1 MNRSHL
7 LLASLVPLAVLVAP
21 DAEAATTGAVRGQVL
36 DDQGLPVPNAT
47 VVITGEN
54 IAGERTV
61 TTDGNGEFRTL
72 GLPPGP
78 KEVLVRKDGFAPTRY
93 TVTIRLDETAFV
105 PVTLKS
111 AQGAVEEIIVEE
123 TLPVVDATR
132 SAVSQQMTTDLLQNV
147 PVGRSYQSAVNM
159 VPGVYGRV
167 DTQNGGPSTGNPSVR
182 GEGQYGNNYLVD
194 GISTRDPATKT
205 FGSNVNFDA
214 IQEIQV
220 FTDGYPAEFSNAT
233 GMLVNVVTKDGGNEH
248 FGSASYYLDISACND
263 LFAKDDG
270 LADIKLRALT
280 DEEFDVDTDA
290 DLAKYE
296 ETYAEN
302 GCYYMVRD
310 SVLGKEIPTRKRSTF
325 DHELALTAGGPIL
338 EDKLWYFGAAT
349 FKYFNDRYEGQS
361 VASPYLGST
370 WQAMGK
376 VTWFASS
383 TLSVQ
388 GQVSASGTGIDNY
401 ETSPLFSTEAQAR
414 REQTNFSP
422 LITTRYRPSEKT
434 EFELKLTYWTMSLD
448 QIPMCVNADGSS
460 KSEEEC
466 LADPS
471 VQDENSYYTTNYDSF
486 DYNDRNRLG
495 GSLKWTQ
502 LVEGVFGDHKF
513 KTGLEYWKV
522 ASSRELVYTGQGWD
536 DFFDSQSWSDPASVE
551 DTSGYLFYKDEA
563 GGYPCTEEANYTD
576 CAGYRQS
583 AIVDPIPGSSN
594 LFGFFIQDDWSVDP
608 VTFNLG
614 FRIDH
619 ETDFQSDNTKIIDFW
634 MPAPRFGAAWD
645 ITQDSK
651 TVLTVNAG
659 RYYDINGTDF
669 VQWANTRSS
678 NKYSEYRTNGDGTY
692 SLDYQQDPA
701 GNPLIYCT
709 QESLAQLND
718 VYEESDG
725 ERGYDE
731 ATTDVLWSDYCGG
744 ETLKPYHMDKIVVGF
759 KREIVPLL
767 AVGVKGIMSHSE
779 DFPEDLD
786 YDLDYW
792 IVTNPVNPDG
802 TSAKVRDYKALELTV
817 ERKFDGVWQMLGSY
831 TLSEST
837 GHMPGQFEIA
847 SGGATGSD
855 GNEVGVY
862 LDDIADQATRD
873 FFFEAGYGWLLDGL
887 AGLGRPGDDSYYG
900 YLPYHS
906 FHQIKLA
913 GSYMLPSNTTIG
925 AVYEF
930 DSGHAWQKRGEVY
943 LYGDY
948 FSFPEGRGTRF
959 MPPVHYVNLRVAQSI
974 QFNDRQ
980 DLEIS
985 LDAFNVL
992 DLETPVTYYENE
1004 GEAFGEV
1011 MYRQSP
1017 LAFRLGATFNY

>member
-1 MNRSHL
+1 MNRSAL
-7 LLASLVPLAVLVAP
+7 LLATLVPLSALVASP
-21 DAEAATTGAVRGQVL
+21 AEAAETGAVRGQVL

-47 VVITGEN
+47 VVITGVN
-54 IAGERTV
+54 VAGERTV
-61 TTDGNGEFRTL
+61 VTDGNGEFRTL

-78 KEVLVRKDGFAPTRY
+78 KDVLIRKEGFAPTRY

-111 AQGAVEEIIVEE
+111 AGGGMEEIIVEE

-167 DTQNGGPSTGNPSVR
+167 DTQNGGPGGGNPSVR

-233 GMLVNVVTKDGGNEH
+233 GMLVNVVTKDGANEH
-248 FGSASYYLDISACND
+248 FGSAGYFLDMSACND
-263 LFAKDDG
+263 LFAEDDG
-270 LADIKLRALT
+270 LGAIKLKALLGEDYT
-280 DEEFDVDTDA
+280 A
-290 DLAKYE
+290 DLAAYE
-296 ETYAEN
+296 EKYAES
-302 GCYYMVRD
+302 GCYYSVQD
-310 SVLGKEIPTRKRSTF
+310 SVFGKEIPTRKRSTF
-325 DHELALTAGGPIL
+325 DHELSLTAGGPIVK
-338 EDKLWYFGAAT
+338 DKLWYFGAAT
-349 FKYFNDRYEGQS
+349 FKYLNERYEGQS
-361 VASPYLGST
+361 QSSPYLGST

-376 VTWFASS
+376 VTWFPAS

-388 GQVSASGTGIDNY
+388 AQVSASGTGIDNY
-401 ETSPLFSTEAQAR
+401 ETSPLFSTESQAR
-414 REQTNFSP
+414 REQSNFSP
-422 LITTRYRPSEKT
+422 LLTTRFRPSEKT
-434 EFELKLTYWTMSLD
+434 ELELKLTYWQMSLD
-448 QIPMCVNADGSS
+448 QVPMCVNADGSA
-460 KSEEEC
+460 KSAEEC
-466 LADPS
+466 LGDAA
-471 VQDENSYYTTNYDSF
+471 VQDENSYYTGNYDSF
-486 DYNDRNRLG
+486 DYNDRSRLG

-513 KTGLEYWKV
+513 KSGIEMWQVY
-522 ASSRELVYTGQGWD
+522 SSREVVYTGQGWD
-536 DFFDSQSWSDPASVE
+536 DYFDSQPWSDPASVE
-551 DTSGYLFYKDEA
+551 DQSGYLFYKDEA
-563 GGYPCTEEANYTD
+563 GGYPCTEAANYTD

-583 AIVDPIPGSSN
+583 DVVDPIPGTSN
-594 LFGFFIQDDWSVDP
+594 LFGLFVQDDWSVDP
-608 VTFNLG
+608 VTFNIG
-614 FRIDH
+614 FRLDH
-619 ETDFQSDNTKIIDFW
+619 ETDFQSDGTKIIDFW

-692 SLDYQQDPA
+692 SLDFQQDPA
-701 GNPLIYCT
+701 GHPLIYCT
-709 QESLAQLND
+709 QESLDQL
-718 VYEESDG
+718 VTLEEL
-725 ERGYDE
+725 DE
-731 ATTDVLWSDYCGG
+731 ATADNIWKTFCGE
-744 ETLKPYHMDKIVVGF
+744 ETLKPYHMDKVVVGF

-779 DFPEDLD
+779 DFPEDVD

-792 IVTNPVNPDG
+792 VVTNPVNADG
-802 TSAKVRDYKALELTV
+802 SSAKVRDYRALELTV

-831 TLSEST
+831 TLSESE

-847 SGGATGSD
+847 SGGASGSD

-862 LDDIADQATRD
+862 MDDVNDQATRD
-873 FFFEAGYGWLLDGL
+873 FFFENGYGWLLDGL
-887 AGLGRPGDDSYYG
+887 AGLGRQGDRSYYG

-906 FHQIKLA
+906 FHQVKLA

-925 AVYEF
+925 AVYEY

-948 FSFPEGRGTRF
+948 FAFPEGRGTRF
-959 MPPVHYVNLRVAQSI
+959 MPAVHYVNLRVAQAI
-974 QFNDRQ
+974 AFNDRQ

-985 LDAFNVL
+985 LDVFNVL
-992 DLETPVTYYENE
+992 DLATPVTYYENE

-1017 LAFRLGATFNY
+1017 LAFRLGANFTY

>member
-21 DAEAATTGAVRGQVL
+21 RAEAAETGAVRGQVL

-47 VVITGEN
+47 VVITGAN

-78 KEVLVRKDGFAPTRY
+78 KDVLVRKDGFAPTRY

-105 PVTLKS
+105 PVVLKP
-111 AQGAVEEIIVEE
+111 AGGAVEEIIVEE

-132 SAVSQQMTTDLLQNV
+132 SVVSQQMTTELLQNV

-159 VPGVYGRV
+159 VPGVYGRI

-220 FTDGYPAEFSNAT
+220 YTDGYPAEFSNAT
-233 GMLVNVVTKDGGNEH
+233 GMLVNVVTKDGSNEH
-248 FGSASYYLDISACND
+248 FGSAGYFLDMTACND
-263 LFAKDDG
+263 LFAEDDG
-270 LADIKLRALT
+270 LADLKLRTLLG
-280 DEEFDVDTDA
+280 EDVSA
-290 DLAKYE
+290 DLAAYEQKY
-296 ETYAEN
+296 ADS
-302 GCYYMVRD
+302 GCYYSVRD
-310 SVLGKEIPTRKRSTF
+310 SVIGKEIPTRKRSIF
-325 DHELALTAGGPIL
+325 DHELSLTAGGPIL
-338 EDKLWYFGAAT
+338 KDKLWYFGAGN
-349 FKYFNDRYEGQS
+349 FKYFKDRYEGQS
-361 VASPYLGST
+361 QEAPYLGSS

-376 VTWFASS
+376 ITWFATSD
-383 TLSVQ
+383 LSVQ
-388 GQVSASGTGIDNY
+388 AQVSAAGSGTDNY
-401 ETSPLFSTEAQAR
+401 ETSPLFSQESQAR
-414 REQTNFSP
+414 RESSSFSP
-422 LITTRYRPSEKT
+422 LLTTRYRPSEKT
-434 EFELKLTYWTMSLD
+434 EFELKLTYWQLGLNVTPMSGD
-448 QIPMCVNADGSS
+448 TEA
-460 KSEEEC
+460 
-466 LADPS
+466 AA
-471 VQDENSYYTTNYDSF
+471 VQDQNSYYTGNYDSF
-486 DYNDRNRLG
+486 DYNQRSRIG

-502 LVEGVFGDHKF
+502 LVEDVLGDHRF
-513 KTGLEYWKV
+513 KAGVELWKV
-522 ASSRELVYTGQGWD
+522 EASREIAYTGQGWD
-536 DFFDSQSWSDPASVE
+536 DFFDQQPWSDAASVE
-551 DTSGYLFYKDEA
+551 DTSGYLFYRDTTDSD
-563 GGYPCTEEANYTD
+563 GDGQPDYPCTEEANYLD

-583 AIVDPIPGSSN
+583 DVVDPIPGTSN
-594 LFGFFIQDDWSVDP
+594 LFGLFVQDDWSIDP

-614 FRIDH
+614 FRLDH
-619 ETDFQSDNTKIIDFW
+619 ETDYQSDGTKIIDFW

-651 TVLTVNAG
+651 TVLTVNGG
-659 RYYDINGTDF
+659 RYYDVNGTDF

-678 NKYSEYRTNGDGTY
+678 NKYSEYRANGDGTY
-692 SLDYQQDPA
+692 DLDFQQDPA
-701 GNPLIYCT
+701 GHPLIYCT
-709 QESLAQLND
+709 EESMAQLVD
-718 VYEESDG
+718 LGELDQTTADTIWQTFCGEE
-725 ERGYDE
+725 E
-731 ATTDVLWSDYCGG
+731 
-744 ETLKPYHMDKIVVGF
+744 LKPYHMDKIVVGF

-767 AVGVKGIMSHSE
+767 AVGIKGIMSHTD
-779 DFPEDLD
+779 DFPEDVD
-786 YDLDYW
+786 FDLDYW
-792 IVTNPVNPDG
+792 VVTNPVDENG
-802 TSAKVRDYKALELTV
+802 ASQKVRDYRAIELTV
-817 ERKFDGVWQMLGSY
+817 ERKYDGVWQMLGSY
-831 TLSEST
+831 TLSEAT

-862 LDDIADQATRD
+862 LDDVNDQATRD
-873 FFFEAGYGWLLDGL
+873 MFFEYGYGWLLDGL
-887 AGLGRPGDDSYYG
+887 AGLGRQGDDSYYG

-906 FHQIKLA
+906 FHQVKLA
-913 GSYMLPSNTTIG
+913 GSYTLPSDTTIG

-943 LYGDY
+943 LYGD
-948 FSFPEGRGTRF
+948 FFAFPEGRGSRF
-959 MPPVHYVNLRVAQSI
+959 MPAVHYVNLRVAQNIAFS
-974 QFNDRQ
+974 DRQ
-980 DLEIS
+980 DLEVA
-985 LDAFNVL
+985 LDVFNVL
-992 DLETPVTYYENE
+992 DSETPVTYYENE